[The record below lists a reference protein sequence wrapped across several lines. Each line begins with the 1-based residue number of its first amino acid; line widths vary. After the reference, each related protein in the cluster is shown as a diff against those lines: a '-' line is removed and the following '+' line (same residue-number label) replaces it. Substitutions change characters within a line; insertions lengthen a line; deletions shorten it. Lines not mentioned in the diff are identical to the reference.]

1 MSKRKIIGIAVLVI
15 LAIIIV
21 LGVIFFMIDKSNG
34 KNVKI
39 LVDDSIK
46 NEDTNRLEDLPQDYS
61 LEQAVQDGCVVITY
75 KKVYNKDIL
84 DRKRNFKRVKSK
96 NKQR

>member
-1 MSKRKIIGIAVLVI
+1 MSKRKIIGMAVLVI

-21 LGVIFFMIDKSNG
+21 LGIIFFMIDKSNV

-39 LVDDSIK
+39 LLDDSIK

-61 LEQAVQDGCVVITY
+61 LEQAVQEARLLIT
-75 KKVYNKDIL
+75 
-84 DRKRNFKRVKSK
+84 
-96 NKQR
+96 